1 MERIQRND
9 AAPLR
14 MPVSDKF
21 RDMGTIVGGKI
32 ESGTVKMNQ
41 SILIMPNQTK
51 VEVIGIDVDDEPAQ
65 FARCGDNVLLKL
77 RGVEEED
84 VSTGFVLCHPTAP
97 VKTTRFFDAQLIILD
112 FKNIMCAGYTAVM
125 HVHTLVEE
133 VQIADLK
140 HLIDKKTGRKSKQ
153 PPNFVKQG
161 QICIARIEARGLI
174 CIETYND
181 YPQLG
186 RFTIRDEGKTVA
198 MGKVLKLIQDA

>member
-84 VSTGFVLCHPTAP
+84 VSTGFVLCHPIAP
-97 VKTTRFFDAQLIILD
+97 VKTTRLFDAQLIILD

-133 VQIADLK
+133 VQIAVSTPFQSTK
-140 HLIDKKTGRKSKQ
+140 IG
-153 PPNFVKQG
+153 N
-161 QICIARIEARGLI
+161 
-174 CIETYND
+174 
-181 YPQLG
+181 QLTKIP
-186 RFTIRDEGKTVA
+186 R
-198 MGKVLKLIQDA
+198 